1 VDGKPTDVSALLHQ
15 AADDVRPF
23 VRDPPADAGGGRP
36 RSLGSADVDAP
47 KIRDSIN
54 HLLLNAIKF
63 TPDGGRIRPF
73 FTSFD
78 VSHHSSGQYEFLR
91 RGLGLGLS
99 VVKGFVDLHGGTIRA
114 ESDPG
119 KGTTIVV
126 TLPDA
131 PPARPQVATN
141 ARTAE
146 AT

>member
-1 VDGKPTDVSALLHQ
+1 MIGTLPS
-15 AADDVRPF
+15 
-23 VRDPPADAGGGRP
+23 
-36 RSLGSADVDAP
+36 GSSRFAQ
-47 KIRDSIN
+47 SISQ
-54 HLLLNAIKF
+54 
-63 TPDGGRIRPF
+63 T
-73 FTSFD
+73 TS
-78 VSHHSSGQYEFLR
+78 VHV
-91 RGLGLGLS
+91 LGLS